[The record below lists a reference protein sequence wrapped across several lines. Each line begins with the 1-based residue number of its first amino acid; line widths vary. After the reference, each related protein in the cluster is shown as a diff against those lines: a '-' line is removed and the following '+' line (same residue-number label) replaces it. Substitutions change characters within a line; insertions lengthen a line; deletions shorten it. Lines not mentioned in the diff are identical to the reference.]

1 MYTYREI
8 DSKREIYISKGNG
21 VTSSSG
27 TKNIIKN
34 TIPLIDALSHPKE
47 VNQNELSKALVA
59 YQYMHPVSTYVHM
72 NSC

>member
-47 VNQNELSKALVA
+47 VNQNELSKVLVA
-59 YQYMHPVSTYVHM
+59 YQYMHPVST
-72 NSC
+72 